1 MKSYFTYDLL
11 SGAIFSQE
19 HTFIQRWIS
28 QKWYKIET
36 HLQWNNDI
44 NLDPPYST
52 VQFGWP
58 WMS

>member
-28 QKWYKIET
+28 QKWYQDRNT
-36 HLQWNNDI
+36 F
-44 NLDPPYST
+44 T
-52 VQFGWP
+52 VE
-58 WMS
+58 